1 MNEKTQSICPICL
14 KTLSA
19 MRIEKENGVY
29 LTKTCPDHGYFE
41 SLIWRVQKPL
51 KEALDWRQWALKK
64 PLELKESPL
73 GASSCPHLCENC
85 DDHLQDACCVLIEL
99 TENCNQNCRYCFAQ
113 SEVGRGADLSLEE
126 VAGIYDFLLEQTD
139 DRPYNIQLSGGEPT
153 MHKELEKI
161 IEMGKEKGF
170 PYIQL
175 NTNGKCLGEDPDL
188 AKSLKAAGLSS
199 VFLQFDGID
208 DQIYQT
214 IRGQALFDLKNKA
227 IDHCRQAKL
236 GVVLVVTVVPGVN
249 DSHLG
254 EIFNFALAQHP
265 IVRGIH
271 LQPVSYFGRFP
282 NAPENRD
289 RLTIPQLLN
298 DLEGQSQGRLKLA
311 DFTPLETGHPRCSF
325 HGNFQID
332 SNKKLKPIKPQGKCS
347 CKKAS
352 IEEAR
357 DYIEKKWTLK
367 DKKATKQD
375 QVNDSFDRVLEK
387 ISEQSFS
394 ITAMAFQDQW
404 NLDLERLKK
413 CRVHIATREKKLIP
427 FCAYNIIYRDQE
439 RKKDEKSCSNR

>member
-19 MRIEKENGVY
+19 RRIEKENGIY
-29 LTKTCPDHGYFE
+29 LTKTCPEHGYFE
-41 SLIWRVQKPL
+41 SLIWKVSEAK
-51 KEALDWRQWALKK
+51 ALDWKAWSLKK
-64 PLELKESPL
+64 PLAFKEEPLKADEKI
-73 GASSCPHLCENC
+73 CPHRCGNC
-85 DDHLQDACCVLIEL
+85 QDHLQDACCVLIEL

-113 SEVGRGADLSLEE
+113 SQAGRGADLSLDEIE
-126 VAGIYDFLLEQTD
+126 GIYDFLLDQTD
-139 DRPYNIQLSGGEPT
+139 RRPYNIQLSGGEPT
-153 MHKELEKI
+153 MHKDLKRI

-175 NTNGKCLGEDPDL
+175 NTNGKCLAEDPKL
-188 AKSLKAAGLSS
+188 AKDLKAAGLSS
-199 VFLQFDGID
+199 VFLQFDGLD
-208 DQIYQT
+208 DKIYEK

-227 IDHCRQAKL
+227 IENCRQAKL
-236 GVVLVVTVVPGVN
+236 GVVLVVTVVPAVN

-254 EIFNFALAQHP
+254 QILDFALAQNP

-289 RLTIPQLLN
+289 RLTIPQLLK
-298 DLEGQSQGRLKLA
+298 DLESQSQGRLSLD

-332 SNKKLKPIKPQGKCS
+332 WQKKLRPIKGQQKCS
-347 CKKAS
+347 CKKTA

-367 DKKATKQD
+367 DEMPASQD
-375 QVNDSFDRVLEK
+375 DQINHSFDKVLQN
-387 ISEQSFS
+387 ISQQSFS

-413 CRVHIATREKKLIP
+413 CRVHIATRDKKLIP
-427 FCAYNIIYRDQE
+427 FCSYNIIYRDQE
-439 RKKDEKSCSNR
+439 RKKR